1 MRVLTREIKVK
12 SILSKSG
19 IPGFDFCINP
29 YAGCYHGCKY
39 CYATFMKR
47 FTGHTEEWGS
57 FVDVKINAPE
67 VLQKEL
73 RRKEK
78 GRVIISSVTDAYQP
92 AEGKY
97 KITRQCLEVLSE
109 HQYEVDILTKS
120 PLVLRDIDI
129 LKRFRDIN
137 VGFTITTDDD
147 KIRKIFEPNA
157 PPINARI
164 NALKRLHDN
173 GIKTYVFIGPLLPMN
188 PDALLD
194 KIAPFADS
202 FLIDRMNYISKTT
215 NIYRQMNL
223 TRWLDRGFTEDIIQ
237 RLKSGF
243 ARKCFFQNPI
253 PHNS

>member
-1 MRVLTREIKVK
+1 MSVIIREIKVK
-12 SILSKSG
+12 SILTRSG
-19 IPGFDFCINP
+19 IPGVDYCINP
-29 YAGCYHGCKY
+29 YVGCYHGCKY

-47 FTGHTEEWGS
+47 FTGHTDEWGS

-92 AEGKY
+92 VEGKY

-129 LKRFRDIN
+129 LKRIRDID
-137 VGFTITTDDD
+137 VGITITTDDD
-147 KIRKIFEPNA
+147 RIRKVFEPNA
-157 PPINARI
+157 PPINTRI
-164 NALKRLHDN
+164 NALKRLHEN
-173 GIKTYVFIGPLLPMN
+173 GIKTYVFIGPVLPMN
-188 PDALLD
+188 PDALVE
-194 KIAPFADS
+194 KIAPYAGGV
-202 FLIDRMNYISKTT
+202 LIDRMNYISKTVS
-215 NIYRQMNL
+215 IYRSMNL
-223 TRWLDRGFTEDIIQ
+223 TRWLDRGFTDNIIQ

-243 ARKCFFQNPI
+243 DG
-253 PHNS
+253 